1 MNGLVTRIRAAK
13 TFGLPERRNLIQRFG
28 LVFNCLLLLNSTIF
42 LFLLYKRVKSFWLLF
57 LVFGYSWAWGTIV
70 ERPVATAVTTL
81 ARLMLATSWGIRKFN
96 SDDSPFDITYL
107 FFEEVNFVNCVF
119 GSHL

>member
-1 MNGLVTRIRAAK
+1 
-13 TFGLPERRNLIQRFG
+13 
-28 LVFNCLLLLNSTIF
+28 
-42 LFLLYKRVKSFWLLF
+42 
-57 LVFGYSWAWGTIV
+57 
-70 ERPVATAVTTL
+70 VTTL
-81 ARLMLATSWGIRKFN
+81 ARLMLVTSWGIRKFN